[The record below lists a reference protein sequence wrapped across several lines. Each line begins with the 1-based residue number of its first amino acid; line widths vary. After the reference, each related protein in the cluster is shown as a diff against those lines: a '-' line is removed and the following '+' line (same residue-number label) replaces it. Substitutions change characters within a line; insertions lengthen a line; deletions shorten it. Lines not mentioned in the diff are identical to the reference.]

1 MKPPRRMSLNLWTRN
16 NVLEKTKND
25 EEEEEEEEEKREV
38 SWNFIHDWAVARTR
52 GWSVYLSAPSWVC
65 NHNQRVCTYNGESL
79 SLSLQREPVR
89 SKNEEK
95 CHEWMYGLKRE
106 GRKAFLYIASIFGT
120 GGRSVSPFG
129 RMIDS
134 SPSISCV
141 CLVDTNAPPSSFFY
155 NSISNSGYLFW
166 WNMACALH

>member
-25 EEEEEEEEEKREV
+25 EEEEEEEKREV

-52 GWSVYLSAPSWVC
+52 GWSVYFSAPSCVC
-65 NHNQRVCTYNGESL
+65 NHNQRVCAYNGESL
-79 SLSLQREPVR
+79 SLSTAGASAQQEWT
-89 SKNEEK
+89 NEK
-95 CHEWMYGLKRE
+95 CHEWMYGLERE

-141 CLVDTNAPPSSFFY
+141 CLLDTNAPPPSSFSFF
-155 NSISNSGYLFW
+155 L
-166 WNMACALH
+166 